1 MTSEERRNAIRKLSM
16 TQKVEL
22 AQKEAYAEL
31 IEERSRMGET
41 LVLNRNGLNVEVP
54 AVELLPDAQRI
65 KQEVESILSLVSLN
79 GHAKTVAR

>member
-16 TQKVEL
+16 TQKVVL

-41 LVLNRNGLNVEVP
+41 L
-54 AVELLPDAQRI
+54 
-65 KQEVESILSLVSLN
+65 S
-79 GHAKTVAR
+79 